1 MKIFT
6 QFKTLFI
13 ICVLMTLAACKSSP
27 TVPEDNQSPQSSSVA
42 AINVSEPTANNEEDS
57 KLPSQIYVDGFNL
70 YPREKTGWDQSGWS
84 VITPSKDSRI
94 IYVSS
99 SSGDDELGEIYG
111 PDDLADIT
119 SPKNVIPFRTIKAA
133 MENVRSGYPDWV
145 LLLQG
150 DVWVVSEEIYLKSG
164 RSTQERAVFS
174 SYGDHT
180 ERPLVKSSAPV
191 AFRVWTDTNFVVFK
205 GIGLYG
211 YQRDPLSDDFAGWGG
226 DNETIG
232 ISIYA
237 PPGIKMKA
245 LLFEDND
252 INFMTHGISVPGNGQ
267 VTDLVVR
274 RNIIRNSYSEG
285 QHSQGMYA
293 AHTSTL
299 LEENVFSH
307 NGWYKQQEDGG
318 NNKEQGQATIFN
330 HNTYFSSARN
340 TIFRKNIFVNASSIH
355 NKWTS
360 IQSTTEKYDSIES
373 ENILIEDNLYIE
385 GEIGISAGG
394 NTDYNTGPRWKDI
407 QIKNNVMLA
416 IGRKRPTN
424 RYLAW
429 YINAHDWEGGLICGN
444 YLLNNDN
451 EDVTNIMAVDIAGHS
466 SDVNVKNNTIAG
478 LYKNNSSP
486 NSGAIRFLGE
496 DFSNISVAGNNIQLS
511 NSEMRPIWAESL
523 KGLAFYDNTY
533 FSQADETSWFGV
545 GDKSYDLQDWSVIS
559 GDTGS
564 ISSQLYFAD
573 PMRTLETYSSSLGM
587 SYDQFVS
594 KLTIRS
600 VEIWPKELSAET
612 INTYIKEGYGDASC
626 E

>member
-1 MKIFT
+1 MMIFARF
-6 QFKTLFI
+6 QILFI
-13 ICVLMTLAACKSSP
+13 TCVFVALAACKSSP
-27 TVPEDNQSPQSSSVA
+27 TVPDDELSIQSNSAA
-42 AINVSEPTANNEEDS
+42 AIQVSEPTVNEEDS
-57 KLPSQIYVDGFNL
+57 ALPLQIYLDGFNL

-99 SSGDDELGEIYG
+99 SNGDDDLGEFYE
-111 PDDLADIT
+111 PDDLADIA
-119 SPKNVIPFRTIKAA
+119 SPENIQPFRTIKAA
-133 MENVRSGYPDWV
+133 MENVRDGYPDWV
-145 LLLQG
+145 LLLRG
-150 DVWVVSEEIYLKSG
+150 DVWVVSEEIYFKSG
-164 RSTQERAVFS
+164 RSVQERSVFS

-191 AFRVWTDTNFVVFK
+191 AFRIWADTNFVVFK

-237 PPGIKMKA
+237 PPGIEMRA
-245 LLFEDND
+245 ILLEDND
-252 INFMTHGISVPGNGQ
+252 INFMTHGVSVSGNGQ

-293 AHTSTL
+293 AHTSAL

-307 NGWYKQQEDGG
+307 NGWYKQQEGGG

-340 TIFRKNIFVNASSIH
+340 TIFRKNIFIGASSIH

-360 IQSTTEKYDSIES
+360 IQSATEKYDSIES
-373 ENILIEDNLYIE
+373 ENILIEDNLYVE

-444 YLLNNDN
+444 YFLNNDN
-451 EDVTNIMAVDIAGHS
+451 EDVTNILAVDIAGHS

-478 LYKNNSSP
+478 LYKNSSSA
-486 NSGAIRFLGE
+486 NSGAIRLGG
-496 DFSNISVAGNNIQLS
+496 DTFSNIYVAGNKIQLIDS
-511 NSEMRPIWAESL
+511 KIRPIWAESL
-523 KGLAFYDNTY
+523 TGLKFSDNTY
-533 FSQADETSWFGV
+533 YSQADESEWFGV
-545 GDKSYDLQDWSVIS
+545 GDKSYSLQDWSVIS

-564 ISSQLYFAD
+564 IASQLYFID
-573 PMRTLETYSSSLGM
+573 PVRTIETYSSSLGM

-594 KLTIRS
+594 KLTVRS
-600 VEIWPKELSAET
+600 VEIWAKEFTAEAV
-612 INTYIKEGYGDASC
+612 NAYIKDGYGGASC